1 MEVSITF
8 CFLLKRVFC
17 SRTLA
22 VTVVADNEGPFL
34 VNLVVADNE
43 GPFLVNLVVADNEGP
58 FLVNLVVAE
67 NEGLSL

>member
-34 VNLVVADNE
+34 VNLVVADK
-43 GPFLVNLVVADNEGP
+43 GAC
-58 FLVNLVVAE
+58 
-67 NEGLSL
+67 